1 MHALGFL
8 LLLCLTAQPGTSSPQ
23 TSGTLPPPPAQQ
35 VRGLSTEEAEDL
47 LAKVEEAQRR
57 LRSGETQSFELFAG
71 SMASHPMANV
81 SPRDAFLGIPFQ
93 KVWNIERLPSDNR
106 LWQPYRLFYAPNALG
121 QPFWEIEIVLGFN
134 GDLERVLMN
143 YKPPAPF

>member
-1 MHALGFL
+1 MHASGFL
-8 LLLCLTAQPGTSSPQ
+8 LLLCLTAQPGTSSAQ
-23 TSGTLPPPPAQQ
+23 SNGTLPPPPARQ
-35 VRGLSTEEAEDL
+35 VRGLSNEEAKDL
-47 LAKVEEAQRR
+47 LARLEKAQRR
-57 LRSGETQSFELFAG
+57 LRSGETQSFALLAG

-81 SPRDAFLGIPFQ
+81 SPRDAFLSIPFR

-106 LWQPYRLFYAPNALG
+106 LWQPYRLSYAPNGLG
-121 QPFWEIEIVLGFN
+121 QLFWEIEIALGFN